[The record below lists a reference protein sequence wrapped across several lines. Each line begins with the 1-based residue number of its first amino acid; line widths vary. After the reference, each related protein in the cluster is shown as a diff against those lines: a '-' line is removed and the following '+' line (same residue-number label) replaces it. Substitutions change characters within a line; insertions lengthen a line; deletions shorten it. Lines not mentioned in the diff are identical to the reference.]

1 MDTIKI
7 LSALLAF
14 FLLGAV
20 LVSAEEIPPEQP
32 PEPPA
37 SPPEP
42 SPSAPE
48 PSPAPAPVAEP
59 APVPVPEPEPEPVIV
74 DFDLINVTPD
84 EAQKGDVLLKIVIKN
99 TGTTPLS
106 NSVPVVVGRGFST
119 YDTVP
124 LPELKPGKKGDIFVS
139 GTFAEAGDILLTIKL
154 NDHIFYDRIHISS
167 AEPDAAAMQRTAEIR
182 AALLKNLTAEIQAL
196 KTSYDELEQEVRSK
210 KKGYD
215 LSEVKLDELK
225 KYLLN
230 AEAAAAGGEIEKVR
244 PSLVQ
249 AQGEYA
255 DQRQRLDAAQK
266 KPFLSIIRDNI
277 VVVSAIIGGI
287 LTIFTGYEFFKKKQ
301 QVVVEKFKE
310 IKTNADLK
318 KEEKKKKEK
327 EAQKAKKDSKKA
339 KSKKEKQPKEK
350 KEKQKDTGKPAEAKD
365 APPQSSTP
373 SA

>member
-14 FLLGAV
+14 FLLSAV
-20 LVSAEEIPPEQP
+20 LVSAEETPPEQP

-37 SPPEP
+37 SSPEP
-42 SPSAPE
+42 SPPAPE
-48 PSPAPAPVAEP
+48 PSPVPAPVAEP
-59 APVPVPEPEPEPVIV
+59 VLAPEPEPEPVIV

-99 TGTTPLS
+99 TGNTLLS

-124 LPELKPGKKGDIFVS
+124 LTELKPGKKGDIFVS
-139 GTFAEAGDILLTIKL
+139 GTFAEAGDILLTVKL

-167 AEPDAAAMQRTAEIR
+167 AEPDAAALERAAKIR
-182 AALLKNLTAEIQAL
+182 EALLKNLTAEIQAL

-318 KEEKKKKEK
+318 KEEKKKKEH
-327 EAQKAKKDSKKA
+327 EAQKAKKSKKA
-339 KSKKEKQPKEK
+339 KSKKEKKEK
-350 KEKQKDTGKPAEAKD
+350 KKDTGKPAEKPAEAKD
-365 APPQSSTP
+365 APPQSSVV